1 MAGSSTANYVN
12 HFFANIGPKLA
23 GKFINERKYS
33 DSSLPE
39 FELSD
44 IYTDFEEVHDICK
57 EINTAKYSAIDLL
70 SSKILKDAFL
80 VLTVRLVYLFNLSLS
95 SHIFPPKWKQATVI
109 PLYKGGSR
117 SEVGNYQPIS
127 LLPLPGK
134 LLERVVHN
142 KLSSYLETNNLLCD
156 EQNGST
162 VKSIV
167 NLTDALLSAINNNET
182 CLAVFIDLKKAF
194 DTVDHQILIKKL
206 SNLGV
211 GGDVLLWV
219 SNYLHDRSQKTIANH
234 ILSSPLPVSCGVP
247 QGSILG
253 PLFFVAYIND
263 VYKFLNTPNLGL
275 YADDTVIFLHST
287 DRLVAQEELQS
298 KLNLFANWCE
308 INVLTINTQK
318 TKYMAIGTRSKVKK
332 AKNSHLAINDVPIQ
346 QVPSYKYLGFT
357 LDSVLSYSNHG
368 ILSHQNI

>member
-44 IYTDFEEVHDICK
+44 ISTDFEEVHDICK
-57 EINTAKYSAIDLL
+57 EINTAKSSAIDLL

-156 EQNGST
+156 EQNGFRKGRST

-182 CLAVFIDLKKAF
+182 C
-194 DTVDHQILIKKL
+194 
-206 SNLGV
+206 
-211 GGDVLLWV
+211 
-219 SNYLHDRSQKTIANH
+219 
-234 ILSSPLPVSCGVP
+234 
-247 QGSILG
+247 
-253 PLFFVAYIND
+253 
-263 VYKFLNTPNLGL
+263 LGL

-298 KLNLFANWCE
+298 KLNLFANLCE

-332 AKNSHLAINDVPIQ
+332 AKNSH
-346 QVPSYKYLGFT
+346 
-357 LDSVLSYSNHG
+357 
-368 ILSHQNI
+368 